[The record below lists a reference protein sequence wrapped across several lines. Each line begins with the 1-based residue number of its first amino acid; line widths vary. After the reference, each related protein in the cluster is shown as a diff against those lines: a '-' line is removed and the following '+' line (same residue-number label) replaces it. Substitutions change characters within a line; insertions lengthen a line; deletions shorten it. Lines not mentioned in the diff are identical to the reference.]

1 MHKNSS
7 FKKVIEKLIL
17 QVRSELSILYDVDEG
32 QEYEYFAGLCEIS
45 CERFEELIS
54 DLNDRLGTNLKVK
67 RHHGEQRHTPLI
79 ESKYWPIEHT
89 WASVT
94 CGNVVLYIDI
104 TSSQFKY
111 IYDDIPDYYISTSK
125 PKWYYPDYDNWRF
138 KGKVIK
144 RLMNYRCI
152 KHTIQ
157 INGEPLVIND
167 SVAEVLQFDI
177 WGRISDAIHRIFY
190 NRIKL

>member
-7 FKKVIEKLIL
+7 FKKVVERLIL
-17 QVRSELSILYDVDEG
+17 QVRGELSILYDVDEG
-32 QEYEYFAGLCEIS
+32 QEYSNFTGLCEIS
-45 CERFEELIS
+45 CEMFEELIS
-54 DLNDRLGTNLKVK
+54 DLNIRLGTNLKVK
-67 RHHGEQRHTPLI
+67 RHHGEQRHTPNI

-94 CGNVVLYIDI
+94 CGNAVLYIDI
-104 TSSQFKY
+104 TSSQFKN

-125 PKWYYPDYDNWRF
+125 PKWYYPDSDNWRF
-138 KGKVIK
+138 KGKIIK

-157 INGEPLVIND
+157 VNGEPLVVRD
-167 SVAEVLQFDI
+167 SVAEILQFEV
-177 WGRISDAIHRIFY
+177 WGRISDIIHRI
-190 NRIKL
+190 KL